1 MAMTGKL
8 KIRNGQLYVLYT
20 YDEFTEPFRQRLW
33 WRVLEVHRS
42 PYHAVDPAPDDEV
55 TYQREGRWKAG
66 NRYTVVTG
74 SGGRE
79 ADLVER
85 ERVLPPPSR
94 GKELRWND
102 GRWER
107 LLRTGWV
114 AAGEGDAPVAAARR
128 RSGKTARQLNDEIKQ
143 ATGIKVQG

>member
-1 MAMTGKL
+1 MTMTGKL
-8 KIRNGQLYVLYT
+8 KSRDGKLYVLYT
-20 YDEFTEPFRQRLW
+20 YNEFAEPFRQRFW
-33 WRVLEVHRS
+33 WRVREVHRS
-42 PYHAVDPAPDDEV
+42 PYHVVDPTPEDEV
-55 TYQREGRWKAG
+55 IYQREGRWKAG

-74 SGGRE
+74 QGNQE
-79 ADLVER
+79 AELVER

-114 AAGEGDAPVAAARR
+114 PAGEGEEPTAAPRR
-128 RSGKTARQLNDEIKQ
+128 RSSKTAHQLNDEIEQ

>member
-1 MAMTGKL
+1 
-8 KIRNGQLYVLYT
+8 
-20 YDEFTEPFRQRLW
+20 
-33 WRVLEVHRS
+33 VLEVHRNG
-42 PYHAVDPAPDDEV
+42 YHAADPAPEDEV
-55 TYQREGRWKAG
+55 TYQRGGHWRG

-74 SGGRE
+74 DGNRE
-79 ADLVER
+79 AELVER
-85 ERVLPPPSR
+85 ERVPPPPSR

-114 AAGEGDAPVAAARR
+114 AAGEGDEPTAAQRR
-128 RSGKTARQLNDEIKQ
+128 RSGKTARQLSDEIEQ